1 MYSQNLFRIIR
12 IFLAGLLLITFSVT
26 LQAAEKKKDSKDVK
40 TVITQSELQSDL
52 MAFSDRYFSIIVGAF
67 RLYDAQSPSAA
78 DRSLMLSICT
88 YSMSSSFTI
97 AAEANPAGGMLDMV
111 TMVTL
116 GRMIFEESHLE
127 KYGPQ
132 VQPMIDGFRKS
143 ETDVWEVSAKVLTPE
158 QQQELKALIVDWRKN
173 NPEILFFPSIRF
185 SDFSAQRKDSE
196 KEESGGLFKSVQDAT
211 QQVEEV
217 RLLAERAM
225 FLATR
230 MPMLTG
236 LFGNIWVGQITTSP
250 DMAKILDDINR
261 FSLVSERL
269 AVVAEQL
276 PDKFAIER
284 DATIKEAMLSINELT
299 TKSINETAAK
309 VTQERNATI
318 RQLSDEIT
326 SQRRDILKE
335 FTSEEPRLSSLLT
348 ELRLTLAESNK
359 LVTSTSSL
367 VKDLNIK
374 PGKPASGEPARPFNI
389 ADYQDTLKEASNTLI
404 HLQDLIKTTDEVG
417 VDKMLPEIIKAINSV
432 EQKGTKWSVIA
443 FVLGVSLIL
452 IFLVGSVIALLVYR
466 RLAIRLFGPIQ
477 VKTGP

>member
-1 MYSQNLFRIIR
+1 MYRLNLFRITR
-12 IFLAGLLLITFSVT
+12 IFLAGLLVITFSLT
-26 LQAAEKKKDSKDVK
+26 LQAADKKKDSKEVK

-67 RLYDAQSPSAA
+67 KLYDAQSPSAD

-88 YSMSSSFTI
+88 YSISSSFTI

-116 GRMIFEESHLE
+116 GRIIFEESHLQ

-132 VQPMIDGFRKS
+132 VQPIIDGLRKS

-158 QQQELKALIVDWRKN
+158 QQKELMALIVDWRKN
-173 NPEILFFPSIRF
+173 NPEVLFFPSIRF

-225 FLATR
+225 YLATR

-236 LFGNIWVGQITTSP
+236 LFGNIWVGQITASP
-250 DMAKILDDINR
+250 DMAKILEDINR

-284 DATIKEAMLSINELT
+284 DQTIKQAMLSINELT
-299 TKSINETAAK
+299 TRSINETAAK

-318 RQLSDEIT
+318 RQLSEEIT
-326 SQRRDILKE
+326 NQRRDILKE

-374 PGKPASGEPARPFNI
+374 TGEPASGEPARPFNI
-389 ADYQDTLKEASNTLI
+389 ADYQATLKEASNTII
-404 HLQDLIKTTDEVG
+404 HLQDLIKTMDQIG
-417 VDKMLPEIIKAINSV
+417 VDKMMPEIVKAINSV
-432 EQKGTKWSVIA
+432 EQKGTKWSIIA
-443 FVLGVSLIL
+443 FVLGVSLIF

-466 RLAIRLFGPIQ
+466 RLAIRLLGPIQ
-477 VKTGP
+477 VKTGS